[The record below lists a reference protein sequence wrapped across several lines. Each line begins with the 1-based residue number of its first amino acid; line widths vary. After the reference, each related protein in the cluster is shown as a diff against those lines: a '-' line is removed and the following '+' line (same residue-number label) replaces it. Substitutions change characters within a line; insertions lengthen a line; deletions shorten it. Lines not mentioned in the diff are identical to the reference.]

1 MTAKHLS
8 ERESWQL
15 GARIVGDK
23 GENDIVS
30 ALALELP
37 EHYEIRLKPPKLKVY
52 PNGRGVVLDALII
65 NKENGKRLFIEKK
78 TGNNG
83 GNAHERV
90 YKFLSP
96 SLQKKVS
103 KEYNATDKPFFFIF
117 SGDTFQGEK
126 YKNEFSLLLEEENY
140 AIMKKDFTNV
150 SEVAKQIMEIL

>member
-1 MTAKHLS
+1 MGAKHLS
-8 ERESWQL
+8 KRGNWQR
-15 GARIVGDK
+15 GARIIGDK

-30 ALALELP
+30 ALASELP
-37 EHYEIRLKPPKLKVY
+37 DHYEIHLKPPKLKVY
-52 PNGRGVVLDALII
+52 PAGRGIALDALIT
-65 NKENGKRLFIEKK
+65 NKESGKKLFLEKK

-103 KEYNATDKPFFFIF
+103 GEHNAADKPFFFIF

-126 YKNEFSLLLEEENY
+126 YKNEFSLLLREENY
-140 AIMKKDFTNV
+140 AIMKRGFTNA
-150 SEVAKQIMEIL
+150 SEVAKQIMEII